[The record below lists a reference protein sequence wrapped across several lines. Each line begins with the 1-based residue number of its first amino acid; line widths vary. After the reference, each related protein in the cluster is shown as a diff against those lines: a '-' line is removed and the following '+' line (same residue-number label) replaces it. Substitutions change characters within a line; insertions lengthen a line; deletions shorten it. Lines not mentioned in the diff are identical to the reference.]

1 MAKIERELL
10 AELKK
15 HRTSNKFLCNA
26 PFLSMNITTLGT
38 VTPCCF
44 NTYWDNYPSHSINE
58 IWNGDVYNSY
68 RTAIKRNELPEACAL
83 CEKEIRNKE
92 FNSVKIHQF
101 DDLKVSRLFKNKIR
115 KLDLLLSNVCN
126 LECIMCNG
134 NSSSRIRENREHLPP
149 LKNLYGQDFRN
160 EIKPLLWDMQ
170 EIVFLGGEPF
180 LNSLYY
186 DIWEDMIAINPKC
199 KISVVTNGTILNDRI
214 KSLLERGNFKI
225 NLSFDAIIKE
235 TYEAIRINAKF
246 EETMANMKYFGDTLA
261 RQGKRLNIPICPL
274 KINRFEIPDLIRFC
288 NGNGYSINICEMN
301 EAFNISMD
309 YMSSNELKETKD
321 FYLSQKFHAKDEN
334 TKTNIANFNDLI
346 RRIDQWI
353 ERRIE
358 SENYIE
364 NFDLGKDKMEEYK
377 KILFKKMITGL
388 KSIGYNEEEAN
399 ALGTATQ
406 KRIDNTLSAMPDYFN
421 SNHLYKKMATFPSN
435 ILALYAAGKEQTM
448 SDESRITDIFF
459 YK

>member
-1 MAKIERELL
+1 
-10 AELKK
+10 
-15 HRTSNKFLCNA
+15 
-26 PFLSMNITTLGT
+26 
-38 VTPCCF
+38 
-44 NTYWDNYPSHSINE
+44 
-58 IWNGDVYNSY
+58 
-68 RTAIKRNELPEACAL
+68 
-83 CEKEIRNKE
+83 
-92 FNSVKIHQF
+92 
-101 DDLKVSRLFKNKIR
+101 
-115 KLDLLLSNVCN
+115 
-126 LECIMCNG
+126 MCNG

-274 KINRFEIPDLIRFC
+274 KINRFEIPDLIPFC